1 MEHAQRCHDPLGVS
15 LTLGPRLMAGPA
27 CCGDDWFDESMA
39 LLNRHAD
46 SHCQARS
53 THITHLLASVVQI
66 FSRRLLL
73 PRNTT
78 WMLMTTVIYN
88 GPVVGVWCPLAL
100 HMAKFLQAEIHL
112 LSALPA
118 ISEETPLKIRLKVI
132 SQAMQ
137 FEREGHAC
145 HYKSYGHFGEQLVS
159 EGRKRLRR
167 FRGYVRR
174 PGGLHT
180 ASWRDDVD
188 VQLAHSWHVSLKE
201 CQLSNF
207 SVGDVMDESQA
218 KTMATSASLWEQ
230 ALLSIHYTLQ
240 DFNEHHARGVSYVL
254 TGGTLL
260 ALLRHGTAARKL
272 GGPRGVVDFV
282 DKDIDMLVITDNAAD
297 WWATIVFVD
306 EALRS
311 NGWQGCSLSVRDSR
325 TMLSEVELEELRLQ
339 TGHNLFSR
347 GVMELVCGIF
357 GTDAVTYK
365 PAVVPFNAVW
375 LQTFRFKGLVN
386 GRRLY
391 QQASMEKADFV
402 MSSSACTAGNSCFA
416 LPHFPFQSWR
426 GALPMNALLPIRPCA
441 FLPNSVIVNR
451 LLLESLGVDRK
462 EGRSVSRSVP
472 CPQQALSLLRWYD
485 RGELWGRIEGRPC
498 LAMPLVVD
506 HDRVKNS
513 DTSQLTR
520 HGLSATAIRDIQKR
534 MMLVER
540 LGGMSLLEESYNCT
554 LSRNGTYSVPE
565 SKFKGSSNAEAD
577 CGPKVING
585 RPHWRSAR
593 TCPHGVRDYN
603 DRLRSL
609 LEEWSPRGYLRPRSA
624 RPKRKAELWLA

>member
-1 MEHAQRCHDPLGVS
+1 
-15 LTLGPRLMAGPA
+15 
-27 CCGDDWFDESMA
+27 
-39 LLNRHAD
+39 
-46 SHCQARS
+46 
-53 THITHLLASVVQI
+53 
-66 FSRRLLL
+66 
-73 PRNTT
+73 
-78 WMLMTTVIYN
+78 MLMTAVIYN

-100 HMAKFLQAEIHL
+100 HMAKFLQAEMHL

-118 ISEETPLKIRLKVI
+118 ISEETPLKIRLQVI

-137 FEREGHAC
+137 FEREGYAC
-145 HYKSYGHFGEQLVS
+145 QHENYGRFGEQLVS
-159 EGRKRLRR
+159 EGRKRLKR

-180 ASWRDDVD
+180 PSWNDDVD

-207 SVGDVMDESQA
+207 SVGDVMDGDQA
-218 KTMATSASLWEQ
+218 ATMAASASLWEQ

-240 DFNEHHARGVSYVL
+240 DFNERHLRGVRYVF

-272 GGPRGVVDFV
+272 GPHGVVDFV

-297 WWATIVFVD
+297 WWAAIVFVD

-339 TGHNLFSR
+339 TGHHLFSR

-375 LQTFRFKGLVN
+375 LQTFRFGGLVN

-391 QQASMEKADFV
+391 HQAVIEKADFV

-426 GALPMNALLPIRPCA
+426 GALPMSALFPIRPCA
-441 FLPNSVIVNR
+441 FLPDSVIVNH
-451 LLLESLGVDRK
+451 LLLESLGVDVQ
-462 EGRSVSRSVP
+462 EGRSVSRTLP
-472 CPQQALSLLRWYD
+472 CPQHALRLLRWYD
-485 RGELWGRIEGRPC
+485 RGELWGRIDHRPC
-498 LAMPLVVD
+498 LALPLVVD

-513 DTSQLTR
+513 ETLELTR
-520 HGLSATAIRDIQKR
+520 HGLSAMAIGDIQKR
-534 MMLVER
+534 MMLLES
-540 LGGMSLLEESYNCT
+540 LGGMSLLGESYNCT
-554 LSRNGTYSVPE
+554 LSRDGSYRVPE

-577 CGPKVING
+577 CGPKLING
-585 RPHWRSAR
+585 RPHWHSAR
-593 TCPHGVRDYN
+593 TCPQGVQEYN

-609 LEEWSPRGYLRPRSA
+609 LQEWSPKGYLRPRTA
-624 RPKRKAELWLA
+624 RPKRKAELWLSLGLFSMGFASSAKSKSPCFAL